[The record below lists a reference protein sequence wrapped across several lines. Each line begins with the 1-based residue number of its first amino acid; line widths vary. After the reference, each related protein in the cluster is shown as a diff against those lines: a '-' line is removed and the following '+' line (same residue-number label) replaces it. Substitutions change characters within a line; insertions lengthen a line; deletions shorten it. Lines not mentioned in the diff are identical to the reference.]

1 MNMQIPDAI
10 ANKMRRF
17 FILLI
22 SVSMSLI
29 TTSCNGFKLNVTKV
43 ESSQETNAPTQ
54 QRFDG
59 ITMNVMTLDKPIGE
73 TVKRHARDFE
83 KLTGAKIV
91 VETASFGDVYKTIL
105 QDFTSGKNRY
115 DIVVFVPQSIADFA
129 EPGYLEK
136 ITERVKNDKALQW
149 DDVAP
154 FFRNFGASYKDEV
167 YAIPLDGD
175 YHILY
180 YRTDLL
186 KQAGL
191 EPPATW
197 DAYLAIAKRFQGKD
211 LNGDRQPD
219 YGSCIPKKRNHVGH
233 WMLWSVAG
241 SFLQSQGTQQGAF
254 FDLKTMKPLINNEA
268 FAKALDVYK
277 QTGEYAPP
285 NELSLSLTQMRDL
298 FLTGRCALAID
309 WGDIGTLAISPG
321 SKIVDKVGA
330 TILPGSTRV
339 LDYQSGKLVACDKFT
354 CPYAINGVN
363 HAPHAALI
371 GWTGAINAASSPIKK
386 DAAYA
391 FLSYVSQPVR
401 ANVDV
406 TIGATGFNPYR
417 ISQFI
422 NQDAWVK
429 AGLSPEA
436 TSKYL
441 GGIGASLN
449 SPNIVLDLTV
459 PQNNRYQREILDAAV
474 FDFLTGKINQSTAIK
489 RIDKGWEDLTNTLG
503 RDAQQTAY
511 RNSLNSK

>member
-1 MNMQIPDAI
+1 MQILDASS
-10 ANKMRRF
+10 NWMRRF
-17 FILLI
+17 FALLV
-22 SVSMSLI
+22 SVWMSLI
-29 TTSCNGFKLNVTKV
+29 TTSCNGFKLVSTTI
-43 ESSQETNAPTQ
+43 ESSQKTDAPTE

-105 QDFTSGKNRY
+105 QDFTSRRNRY
-115 DIVVFVPQSIADFA
+115 DVVVFVPQSIVDAQS
-129 EPGYLEK
+129 GYLEK
-136 ITERVKNDKALQW
+136 ITERVRTDKALQW

-154 FFRNFGASYKDEV
+154 FFRNFGASYKDDV

-186 KQAGL
+186 QQAGL
-191 EPPATW
+191 EPPSTW
-197 DAYLAIAKRFQGKD
+197 DAYLSIAERFQGKD
-211 LNGDRQPD
+211 LNGDGQPD
-219 YGSCIPKKRNHVGH
+219 YGSCIPKQRNHVGH
-233 WMLWSVAG
+233 WMLWSVAS

-254 FDLKTMKPLINNEA
+254 FDPKTMKPLINNEA

-277 QTGEYAPP
+277 ETGKYGPP
-285 NELSLSLTQMRDL
+285 NELSLSLTGMRDL
-298 FLTGRCALAID
+298 FIAGRCALAID
-309 WGDIGTLAISPG
+309 WGDTGTLAISPN
-321 SKIVDKVGA
+321 SKVVDKVGA
-330 TILPGSTRV
+330 TILPGSTKV
-339 LDYQSGKLVACDKFT
+339 LDRQTNKLVPCDKFT

-363 HAPHAALI
+363 HAPYAALI
-371 GWTGAINAASSPIKK
+371 GWAGGINTASSPREK
-386 DAAYA
+386 DAGYA
-391 FLSYVSQPVR
+391 FLSYISQPVR

-417 ISQFI
+417 ISQFL
-422 NQDAWVK
+422 NQGAWIK
-429 AGLSPEA
+429 AGLSAEA
-436 TSKYL
+436 ASKYL

-474 FDFLTGKINQSTAIK
+474 FDFLTGKINQSTAIQ
-489 RIDKGWEDLTNTLG
+489 RIEKGWEDLTNTIG
-503 RDAQQTAY
+503 RDTQQTAY
-511 RNSLNSK
+511 RNSLN